1 MQVKRFV
8 AADMRR
14 ALELVRQELGPNAII
29 LSSQRHPKGVELL
42 TTLEQRSLVPEESQG
57 MVPSDDQSTGDES
70 PLVSDAAWGE
80 QAAVDEA
87 VKAHFDAQENHT
99 YQEPPVSMQDA
110 FAGRNSEQLAAEIE
124 QARERMFE
132 ARKAQAAQEE
142 AANPGFATHLQQ
154 ATQTAPAPAT
164 SSFQSQIGQKMPV
177 GAAAANAPS
186 SAPVKPA
193 NEDEGALQSLQEELA
208 SMRSLLHE
216 QLGRMSYGHMATH
229 TPVQAKIWRRFSRM
243 GLSANCAEH
252 VVKTIGAKD
261 YQTVNEAWPAAI
273 AALSH
278 QVPALTR
285 DVAAEGGVI
294 ALVGPTGAGKTTT
307 IGKLAARHVLNHGA
321 DSVAL
326 VTIDTYRLAAHD
338 QLRSLGRILGV
349 NVKVVNDHNEL
360 PSVLASLADCSLV
373 LIDTAGLRHGD
384 PLLAAQ
390 LASLKQNPAIS
401 SYLVLPSN
409 SQTQMMRA
417 SIQAYQAAGLRGCVL
432 SKLDET
438 ASLGEAIGIIA
449 ESALPLVY
457 TTDGQNIPNDISLA
471 KPHQLVTRAV
481 ALMKQNPIDEERM
494 INDFASVALTVPQS
508 PLGRTAEHL

>member
-14 ALELVRQELGPNAII
+14 ALELVRQELGPNAVI

-42 TTLEQRSLVPEESQG
+42 TTLEQASMVPEESLG
-57 MVPSDDQSTGDES
+57 MVPGDDQSTGDES

-80 QAAVDEA
+80 QAAVDNA
-87 VKAHFDAQENHT
+87 VKAHFDAQEPT
-99 YQEPPVSMQDA
+99 YQEPAVSMQTA
-110 FAGRNSEQLAAEIE
+110 FSGRNSEQLAAEIE

-132 ARKAQAAQEE
+132 ARKAQAAQDE
-142 AANPGFATHLQQ
+142 AANPDFASHLQQ
-154 ATQTAPAPAT
+154 ATQAGTAELTPQMST
-164 SSFQSQIGQKMPV
+164 QIG
-177 GAAAANAPS
+177 ARTNAFAGTAKS
-186 SAPVKPA
+186 EHSTLTKPT
-193 NEDEGALQSLQEELA
+193 NDDEGALQSLQEELA
-208 SMRSLLHE
+208 SMRTLLHE

-243 GLSANCAEH
+243 GLSANCAES
-252 VVKTIGAKD
+252 VLNAVAMKD
-261 YQTVNEAWPAAI
+261 YQTIGEAWPAAI

-278 QVPALTR
+278 QVPALTH
-285 DVAAEGGVI
+285 DVAAQGGVV

-349 NVKVVNDHNEL
+349 SVKVVSDHNEL
-360 PSVLASLADCSLV
+360 PAVLASLADCSLV
-373 LIDTAGLRHGD
+373 LIDTAGLRHSD
-384 PLLAAQ
+384 PLLTAQ

-438 ASLGEAIGIIA
+438 ASLGEAIGVIA
-449 ESALPLVY
+449 ESALPLAY
-457 TTDGQNIPNDISLA
+457 TTDGQHIPNDISLA

-481 ALMKQNPIDEERM
+481 ALMKQNPIDEERV

-508 PLGRTAEHL
+508 PLNRTAEHL